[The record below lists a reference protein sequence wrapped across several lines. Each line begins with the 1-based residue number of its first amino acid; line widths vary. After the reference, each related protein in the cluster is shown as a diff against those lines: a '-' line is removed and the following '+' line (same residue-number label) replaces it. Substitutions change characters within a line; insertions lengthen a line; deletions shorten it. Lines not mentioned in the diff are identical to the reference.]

1 MTVDLSLTLLK
12 SSAADTFIIEDGG
25 GGGGGGVLPTGACE
39 YGMDGR
45 YRNSAGRSLCGTLRF
60 TVLVSELRP
69 VTDPG
74 LPQAHR

>member
-12 SSAADTFIIEDGG
+12 SSAADTFIIED

-69 VTDPG
+69 VADLG
-74 LPQAHR
+74 LSQVHR